1 MTSRDKILGSVR
13 DAMRTLAIRPVPPT
27 SAPVFPPVTDPA
39 QRFREEFLALKGEI
53 IESPEAL
60 RQFLAGFPKITTD
73 DSDLV
78 RQTAGPGNATVREAD
93 LGITGCDCLIAQ
105 MGAIVVSPPSA
116 GGRAPSVLPPAHL
129 VIARRD
135 QLIPDLAARSTS
147 SAGATTATG
156 PARCRSSPVPAAP
169 ATSRRSWCWAPM
181 DRGASPSTGP
191 GELPDFFSR
200 DQRL

>member
-1 MTSRDKILGSVR
+1 MTSRDKILGRVR
-13 DAMRTLAIRPVPPT
+13 DAMRTLATRPVPPT
-27 SAPVFPPVTDPA
+27 TAPVFPPVTDPA

-60 RQFLAGFPKITTD
+60 RQFLAGFPKIATD
-73 DSDLV
+73 GSDLV

-129 VIARRD
+129 VIARHD
-135 QLIPDLAARSTS
+135 QLIPDLA
-147 SAGATTATG
+147 GA
-156 PARCRSSPVPAAP
+156 VDFV
-169 ATSRRSWCWAPM
+169 RRRYDGHW
-181 DRGASPSTGP
+181 PSTLSIIAGP
-191 GELPDFFSR
+191 SR
-200 DQRL
+200 TGDIEKIMVLGAHGPRRLAVYWAG

>member
-1 MTSRDKILGSVR
+1 MTSRDKILGRVR
-13 DAMRTLAIRPVPPT
+13 DAMHTPATRPVPPT

-53 IESPEAL
+53 IESPETL
-60 RQFLAGFPKITTD
+60 RQFLAGFPKIATD
-73 DSDLV
+73 GSDLV

-135 QLIPDLAARSTS
+135 QLIQDLA
-147 SAGATTATG
+147 GA
-156 PARCRSSPVPAAP
+156 VDFV
-169 ATSRRSWCWAPM
+169 RRRYDGHW
-181 DRGASPSTGP
+181 PSTLSIIAGP
-191 GELPDFFSR
+191 SR
-200 DQRL
+200 TGDIEKIMVLGAHGPRRLAVYWAG

>member
-105 MGAIVVSPPSA
+105 MGAIVVSPKTA
-116 GGRAPSVLPPAHL
+116 GGRALSVLPPVHL
-129 VIARRD
+129 VIAHRD
-135 QLIPDLAARSTS
+135 QF
-147 SAGATTATG
+147 
-156 PARCRSSPVPAAP
+156 
-169 ATSRRSWCWAPM
+169 
-181 DRGASPSTGP
+181 
-191 GELPDFFSR
+191 LPDFATALAFIRRRYDGQWPSTLSIITGPSR
-200 DQRL
+200 TSDIEKVLVLGAHGPKRLVVFLID

>member
-1 MTSRDKILGSVR
+1 MTSRDKILGRVR
-13 DAMRTLAIRPVPPT
+13 DAMRTLATRPVPPT
-27 SAPVFPPVTDPA
+27 SAPVFSQVTDPA
-39 QRFREEFLALKGEI
+39 QRFHEEFLALKGEI

-60 RQFLAGFPKITTD
+60 RQFLAGFPKIVTD

-135 QLIPDLAARSTS
+135 QLIPDLA
-147 SAGATTATG
+147 GA
-156 PARCRSSPVPAAP
+156 VDFV
-169 ATSRRSWCWAPM
+169 RRHYDGHW
-181 DRGASPSTGP
+181 PSTLSIIAGP
-191 GELPDFFSR
+191 SR
-200 DQRL
+200 TGDIEKIMVLGAHGPRRLAVYWAG